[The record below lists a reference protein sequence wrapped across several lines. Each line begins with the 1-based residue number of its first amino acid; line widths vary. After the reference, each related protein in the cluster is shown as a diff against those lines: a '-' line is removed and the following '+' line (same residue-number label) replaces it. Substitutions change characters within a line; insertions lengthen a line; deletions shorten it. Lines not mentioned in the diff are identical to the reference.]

1 MAIRIPIL
9 KLGAVLIASLQADMT
24 DEDAQVFQ
32 GQLVQ
37 RVVAVEA
44 GGVLLD
50 ISAMEVVDSF
60 MARVI
65 NDTAAACRML
75 GAEVVVSGVQPAVA
89 ITLVEMGRGL
99 IGVGT
104 TFNLEQGLA
113 RLHAGIARRGH
124 DGADARRRGEGPTV
138 ADRPR

>member
-9 KLGAVLIASLQADMT
+9 KLGEVLIASLQSEMT
-24 DEDAQVFQ
+24 DEDAQIFQ

-37 RVVAVEA
+37 RVLDAECN
-44 GGVLLD
+44 GVLLD

-65 NDTAAACRML
+65 NDTAAACQML
-75 GAEVVVSGVQPAVA
+75 GAEVVVCGVQPAVA

-99 IGVGT
+99 IGVRT

-113 RLHAGIARRGH
+113 RLRESLARRPSGRL
-124 DGADARRRGEGPTV
+124 G
-138 ADRPR
+138 

>member
-1 MAIRIPIL
+1 MSIKIPIL
-9 KLGAVLIASLQADMT
+9 KLGTVLIASLQADMT

-32 GQLVQ
+32 GELVH

-44 GGVLLD
+44 DGVLLD

-65 NDTAAACRML
+65 NDTAAACQML

-99 IGVGT
+99 IGVRT
-104 TFNLEQGLA
+104 TFNLEQGLV
-113 RLHAGIARRGH
+113 RLRQSRRNRAND
-124 DGADARRRGEGPTV
+124 DGAARGPATDV
-138 ADRPR
+138 DGKP

>member
-1 MAIRIPIL
+1 MAIKIPIL
-9 KLGAVLIASLQADMT
+9 KLGAVLLASLQADIT

-32 GQLVQ
+32 GELVQ
-37 RVVAVEA
+37 RVVDVEA

-65 NDTAAACRML
+65 NDTAAACQML
-75 GAEVVVSGVQPAVA
+75 GAEVVVCGVQPAVA

-99 IGVGT
+99 IGVRT

-113 RLHAGIARRGH
+113 RLQQSIRARRAHGSAS
-124 DGADARRRGEGPTV
+124 GADGQP
-138 ADRPR
+138 